1 MLFKKKQ
8 KKNKTNLG
16 LNFRGKKKKTFMS
29 LVQRS
34 KSKNKFLLKC
44 KCNVTEFREAL
55 KEGPEITIIRTMTN
69 S

>member
-1 MLFKKKQ
+1 MA
-8 KKNKTNLG
+8 
-16 LNFRGKKKKTFMS
+16 